1 MTDLNDDW
9 AAFRA
14 WIDAGVDGPDR
25 PSIQICSGPP
35 SHRPR
40 QVFAIGLNYASH
52 AAEAGHHGRP
62 LFRRAVTK
70 SLSRP

>member
-25 PSIQICSGPP
+25 PSIQFCSGPP
-35 SHRPR
+35 SPRPR

-52 AAEAGHHGRP
+52 AA
-62 LFRRAVTK
+62 
-70 SLSRP
+70 